1 MVIGVAGGT
10 LALTF
15 GTLPFEASITHP
27 CWGRAIE
34 LAEVLELARTSRI
47 HAHVEHFALERAA
60 EACQRMRERSLNG
73 AGRDHAQRLRPAGQT
88 APPTASMCRR
98 VNAREPSM

>member
-1 MVIGVAGGT
+1 MGLPARTDEKKPARGG
-10 LALTF
+10 L
-15 GTLPFEASITHP
+15 FEGGYPMRP

-60 EACQRMRERSLNG
+60 EACQRMRERSLKRG
-73 AGRDHAQRLRPAGQT
+73 GP
-88 APPTASMCRR
+88 
-98 VNAREPSM
+98 

>member
-15 GTLPFEASITHP
+15 GTLPFEAQHHPP

-60 EACQRMRERSLNG
+60 EACQRMRERSLKRG
-73 AGRDHAQRLRPAGQT
+73 GP
-88 APPTASMCRR
+88 
-98 VNAREPSM
+98 

>member
-15 GTLPFEASITHP
+15 GTLRSKPASPNP

-60 EACQRMRERSLNG
+60 EACQRMRERSLKRG
-73 AGRDHAQRLRPAGQT
+73 GP
-88 APPTASMCRR
+88 
-98 VNAREPSM
+98 